1 MSIRSDFAAHR
12 PTVNVGEGERLLSLM
27 GGGLLT
33 MAGLRRGSV
42 TGTVMALVGGA
53 LAARGLTGHC
63 PLYSALDRSAHA
75 PMGDV
80 PMGDRGSRD
89 DGDATSRYARHPGD
103 IRDPQPKETV
113 DEAAE
118 ESFPASDPP
127 SFSPGTA

>member
-33 MAGLRRGSV
+33 VAGLRRGSV

-63 PLYSALDRSAHA
+63 PFYRALDRPAHS
-75 PMGDV
+75 PEGDV
-80 PMGDRGSRD
+80 PMENRESRN
-89 DGDATSRYARHPGD
+89 ARHPGD
-103 IRDPQPKETV
+103 IEDPNPKETV
-113 DEAAE
+113 DEAVE